1 MGARHL
7 VRFAITKKFLAALK
21 TRNKDL
27 IYKRYNFWKFLEKQG
42 QERRA
47 KRRKAFIAYLMKKE
61 GHKAALKKKFA
72 MLRKHRR
79 LGRFLDA
86 LKKKTS
92 FEKVAKAKYFVRVKA
107 LVAKEHKINTVKA
120 AAAERKHKKTGKSK
134 GKKKSAATKKAKGT
148 RKGKGKAKKAKKAKK
163 KVKKAKK
170 AKKGKKK
177 VKKAKK
183 AKKGKPKKKK
193 PKKKKQI
200 LTQKKIKTTKKK
212 LKPMKTGKLK
222 KLLHQLGIKIH
233 IAGAP

>member
-1 MGARHL
+1 
-7 VRFAITKKFLAALK
+7 
-21 TRNKDL
+21 
-27 IYKRYNFWKFLEKQG
+27 
-42 QERRA
+42 
-47 KRRKAFIAYLMKKE
+47 
-61 GHKAALKKKFA
+61 

-134 GKKKSAATKKAKGT
+134 GKKKSAATKKAKDT
-148 RKGKGKAKKAKKAKK
+148 RKGKGKVKKA
-163 KVKKAKK
+163 KKAKK

-183 AKKGKPKKKK
+183 GKKKVKKAKK
-193 PKKKKQI
+193 
-200 LTQKKIKTTKKK
+200 
-212 LKPMKTGKLK
+212 
-222 KLLHQLGIKIH
+222 
-233 IAGAP
+233 A